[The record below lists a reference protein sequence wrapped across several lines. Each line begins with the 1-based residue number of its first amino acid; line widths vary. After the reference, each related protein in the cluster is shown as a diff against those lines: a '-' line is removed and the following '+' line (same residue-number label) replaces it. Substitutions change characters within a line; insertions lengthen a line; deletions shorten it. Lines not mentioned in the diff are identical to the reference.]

1 MKLNISGNF
10 PSFIGYI
17 KARKNKLE
25 GFEQITQ
32 QARQIGVQ
40 GIQDNLY
47 PGHGYKHGNLSK
59 SYERCSTVVI
69 PEPFVAEITWTSD
82 VPYQPPQEIK
92 SPHLSVGIHQ
102 VWPQIEELAAK
113 FKQL

>member
-1 MKLNISGNF
+1 MKLDISGNF

-17 KARKNKLE
+17 KARRDKME
-25 GFEQITQ
+25 GFEQFVN

-40 GIQDNLY
+40 GIQDNLW

-59 SYERCSTVVI
+59 SYERCSTVTI
-69 PEPFVAEITWTSD
+69 PEPFKAEITWTSD
-82 VPYQPPQEIK
+82 VPYQLPQEIK

-102 VWPQIEELAAK
+102 VWPQVQELAKK
-113 FKQL
+113 FKEL